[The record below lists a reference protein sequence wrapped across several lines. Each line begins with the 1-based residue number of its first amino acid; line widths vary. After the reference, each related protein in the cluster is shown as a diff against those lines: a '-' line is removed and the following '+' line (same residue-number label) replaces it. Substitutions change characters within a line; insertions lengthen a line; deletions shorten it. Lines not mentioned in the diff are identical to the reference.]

1 MAKNNESTEKYW
13 IGFDLGGTKMRAVL
27 YDRNFKPLS
36 KKRKGTKPFD
46 GQDAGLARI
55 RETIDTVLEEADV
68 SASALAGIGV
78 GAPGPLDPCS
88 GILHDLP
95 NLGWK
100 NVKLKADL
108 ESAFKC
114 GAVVINDV
122 DAGVYGEYRYGSA
135 KGANCVLGIFPGTG
149 IGGGCVYRGEIIRG
163 ETMSCM
169 EIGHI
174 PVVPEGQL
182 CGCGNRGCL
191 ETVAS
196 RMAIASAVAAAA
208 YRGAAPTILESAGT
222 DVSKIRSGLL
232 RTAIEA
238 GDISVERIVRNAARY
253 LGVGLATAVNL
264 LLPDR
269 IILGGGLV
277 ESMPKLYVEE
287 VSAAL
292 EQHVMPSFRNA
303 YKLNESSLG
312 DDATVLGA
320 AAWAAHA
327 LPARK

>member
-1 MAKNNESTEKYW
+1 
-13 IGFDLGGTKMRAVL
+13 
-27 YDRNFKPLS
+27 
-36 KKRKGTKPFD
+36 
-46 GQDAGLARI
+46 
-55 RETIDTVLEEADV
+55 
-68 SASALAGIGV
+68 
-78 GAPGPLDPCS
+78 
-88 GILHDLP
+88 
-95 NLGWK
+95 
-100 NVKLKADL
+100 
-108 ESAFKC
+108 
-114 GAVVINDV
+114 
-122 DAGVYGEYRYGSA
+122 
-135 KGANCVLGIFPGTG
+135 
-149 IGGGCVYRGEIIRG
+149 
-163 ETMSCM
+163 MSCM